1 MNTVSAR
8 KRKTTDNVVEPS
20 ACEPAHV
27 PPASHARIFESHG
40 PAVTDSSAQPNAHT
54 RSNLELLVSPPF
66 LAATRWLTFPPLRA
80 FLQTRKAQ
88 LFWVFPK
95 WALRRNTHA
104 CMYTR
109 TNTGQRSQTGKKAP
123 PPPRAKTLSPETQRC
138 KDCFG
143 FNAALFSQLEVSRRR
158 VRFSARSHILWIPQS
173 PLPKTKATF
182 QKDWGRR
189 GREKHACSEDEPL
202 TVGTR
207 TRAEPT

>member
-1 MNTVSAR
+1 M
-8 KRKTTDNVVEPS
+8 D
-20 ACEPAHV
+20 
-27 PPASHARIFESHG
+27 
-40 PAVTDSSAQPNAHT
+40 
-54 RSNLELLVSPPF
+54 LLSQIHPHS
-66 LAATRWLTFPPLRA
+66 
-80 FLQTRKAQ
+80 QTRTRALIWSFSCHPHSWRRHNGS
-88 LFWVFPK
+88 LFHRFGPFCRQERRSCFGYFPNGRC
-95 WALRRNTHA
+95 AVIRTHA
-104 CMYTR
+104 CTR
-109 TNTGQRSQTGKKAP
+109 AQTRAREVKQGKKR